1 MKVSPLLVYGRIKWY
16 MVVVRP
22 APDNAS
28 EVYLA
33 QAGSKNFNCGKLSQ
47 QGQNFI
53 NGVKFYTHD

>member
-1 MKVSPLLVYGRIKWY
+1 V
-16 MVVVRP
+16 VVVRP
-22 APDNAS
+22 APDNANS
-28 EVYLA
+28 GEVYLA